1 MKSLVSL
8 IFILHHIVSPLTS
21 AWQWVPEDEHPCTVR
36 LQLGRN
42 SKLLRGSG
50 LPPLFPEPIVIRRD
64 DDSPAKNRDNGGASI
79 NREFRRMTEKDN
91 LLAYFGPGFN
101 VTLSSS
107 NARSEHRRTTTLQ
120 QYIDE
125 SLTAFETTPDR
136 LSNETWYLFGETYSD
151 AWRELLYNNYELP
164 PCVTCQADKVAL
176 SFGIGNRGSGV
187 QWHVHGPGFSEA
199 LHGRK
204 HWVLY
209 PPTTATHVGNFSK
222 DQSSRQWMEYVYP
235 TLPRSRRPVECTL
248 DPGDLI
254 YFPDEWWHAT
264 INLDPYT
271 AFISSF
277 TTEHNVKEEGGDDLF
292 SVMTKDEL

>member
-1 MKSLVSL
+1 MSKTLARL
-8 IFILHHIVSPLTS
+8 FFILLHHISSLLTS
-21 AWQWVPEDEHPCTVR
+21 AWQWVPEDEHPCTVL
-36 LQLGRN
+36 LQLSRN

-50 LPPLFPEPIVIRRD
+50 LPPLYPEPVVIRLDASPEKRD
-64 DDSPAKNRDNGGASI
+64 DGVAING
-79 NREFRRMTEKDN
+79 EFRRMTEKDN

-107 NARSEHRRTTTLQ
+107 NAKSEHRRTTTLQ

-125 SLTAFETTPDR
+125 SIEAFETTPDR
-136 LSNETWYLFGETYSD
+136 LSNESWYLFGETYSD
-151 AWRELLYNNYELP
+151 DWRELLYNNYELP

-209 PPTTATHVGNFSK
+209 PPTAAHAGNFSK
-222 DQSSRQWMEYVYP
+222 DQSSRQWMEYAYP
-235 TLPRSRRPVECTL
+235 TLPTSERPVECTL

-254 YFPDEWWHAT
+254 YFPGT
-264 INLDPYT
+264 
-271 AFISSF
+271 FSF
-277 TTEHNVKEEGGDDLF
+277 QLFVLAEGSIL
-292 SVMTKDEL
+292 